1 MFCGIIHKYRLDI
14 ASDRLIFES
23 LLMRLEKFSLEQ
35 TIARGF
41 SRLDRK
47 VRRRFER
54 MSDHKTKSNKIEI
67 QEPLENAAPISN
79 TQASTGEAD
88 QQPTDDAIKL
98 LEAEQKAAETH
109 DRFLRLAAEFENY
122 KKRTARE
129 TADFR
134 KFANEAL
141 LKELLLVVD
150 NLERAIESARAEEG
164 GIQSLLQGVE
174 MTRNEI
180 LKVFDKF
187 GTVPIT
193 AMGETFDPNF
203 HQAVAQETSNDHP
216 ENTVVQELQKGYML
230 HDRLLRPSMVIVSK
244 PGEKSGKSK

>member
-1 MFCGIIHKYRLDI
+1 
-14 ASDRLIFES
+14 
-23 LLMRLEKFSLEQ
+23 
-35 TIARGF
+35 
-41 SRLDRK
+41 
-47 VRRRFER
+47 
-54 MSDHKTKSNKIEI
+54 MSDNKKKTNKVEI
-67 QEPLENAAPISN
+67 QEIHENAATISN
-79 TQASTGEAD
+79 TPASTKEAG
-88 QQPTDDAIKL
+88 QQPDDDVIKL
-98 LEAEQKAAETH
+98 LEAEQKAAENH

-134 KFANEAL
+134 KFANEAM

-150 NLERAIESARAEEG
+150 NLERAIESARAGEG
-164 GIQSLLQGVE
+164 SIQSLLQGVE

-187 GTVPIT
+187 GAVPIA

-203 HQAVAQETSNDHP
+203 HQAVARETSKDHP
-216 ENTVVQELQKGYML
+216 ENTVVKELQKGYML

-244 PGEKSGKSK
+244 PGANAGENT

>member
-1 MFCGIIHKYRLDI
+1 
-14 ASDRLIFES
+14 
-23 LLMRLEKFSLEQ
+23 
-35 TIARGF
+35 
-41 SRLDRK
+41 
-47 VRRRFER
+47 
-54 MSDHKTKSNKIEI
+54 MSDNKKKTNKVEI
-67 QEPLENAAPISN
+67 QEIHENAATISN
-79 TQASTGEAD
+79 TPASTEEAD
-88 QQPTDDAIKL
+88 QQPDEDAIKL
-98 LEAEQKAAETH
+98 LEAEQKAAENH

-134 KFANEAL
+134 KFANEAM

-150 NLERAIESARAEEG
+150 NLERAIESARAGEG
-164 GIQSLLQGVE
+164 SIQSLLQGVE

-187 GTVPIT
+187 GAVPIT

-203 HQAVAQETSNDHP
+203 HQAVARETTKDHP
-216 ENTVVQELQKGYML
+216 ENTVVKELQKGYML

-244 PGEKSGKSK
+244 PGPNAGENT

>member
-1 MFCGIIHKYRLDI
+1 
-14 ASDRLIFES
+14 
-23 LLMRLEKFSLEQ
+23 
-35 TIARGF
+35 
-41 SRLDRK
+41 
-47 VRRRFER
+47 
-54 MSDHKTKSNKIEI
+54 MSDNKKKTNKVEI
-67 QEPLENAAPISN
+67 QEIHENAATISN
-79 TQASTGEAD
+79 TPASTKEAG
-88 QQPTDDAIKL
+88 QQPDDDVIKL
-98 LEAEQKAAETH
+98 LEAEQKAAENH

-134 KFANEAL
+134 KFANEAM

-150 NLERAIESARAEEG
+150 NLERAIESARAGEG
-164 GIQSLLQGVE
+164 SIQSLLQGVE

-187 GTVPIT
+187 GAVPIA

-203 HQAVAQETSNDHP
+203 HQAVARETSKDHP
-216 ENTVVQELQKGYML
+216 ENTVVKELQKGYML

-244 PGEKSGKSK
+244 PGSNAGENT

>member
-1 MFCGIIHKYRLDI
+1 
-14 ASDRLIFES
+14 
-23 LLMRLEKFSLEQ
+23 
-35 TIARGF
+35 
-41 SRLDRK
+41 
-47 VRRRFER
+47 
-54 MSDHKTKSNKIEI
+54 MSDNKKNTNKVHI
-67 QEPLENAAPISN
+67 QVIHENAATIYN
-79 TQASTGEAD
+79 TPASTEDPD
-88 QQPTDDAIKL
+88 QQPDEDAIKL
-98 LEAEQKAAETH
+98 LEAEQKAAENH
-109 DRFLRLAAEFENY
+109 DRFLRLAAQFENY

-150 NLERAIESARAEEG
+150 NLERAIESARAGEG
-164 GIQSLLQGVE
+164 SIQSLLQGVE

-187 GTVPIT
+187 GAVPIT

-203 HQAVAQETSNDHP
+203 HQAVARETTKDHP
-216 ENTVVQELQKGYML
+216 ENTVVKELQKGYML

-244 PGEKSGKSK
+244 PGPNAGENT